1 MSTSETL
8 AKISL
13 ERSDLNYI
21 RDLER
26 LLIFTDNN
34 DISRDEIEK
43 RLAFMYAIINT
54 KDKKQPQSK

>member
-43 RLAFMYAIINT
+43 RLAFMYKLINQL
-54 KDKKQPQSK
+54 KK